1 MLNQLYLKVERQSGT
16 QITGTYC
23 IWLSGPGGV
32 GAFYAFPF
40 EGYVYGN
47 LFQLY
52 TSTENS
58 PYNDKEQQR
67 YLTGI
72 LTKDSE
78 GKKIIH
84 GMGIGSRDM
93 GSRDMAMNQAC
104 HSWQN
109 IVFTFI
115 LKPYEGQCKSCEDF
129 PPPTAEDQIGASGC
143 QWQGCPEPAP

>member
-84 GMGIGSRDM
+84 GMGIGSRDVAQEE
-93 GSRDMAMNQAC
+93 GR

-109 IVFTFI
+109 IVFTFT
-115 LKPYEGQCKSCEDF
+115 LKPYEGSCDELPD
-129 PPPTAEDQIGASGC
+129 PTTDDQIGGFSC
-143 QWQGCPEPAP
+143 PWQNCP